1 MNLDKYIKQLFISL
15 SKFSQYYD
23 ITITTFE
30 KYNEEYNCISKSMLL
45 QFKEPHPTKKDHY
58 FQYKEWY
65 KNKQELVVRLSKLWQ
80 SQKQTKNKKK

>member
-1 MNLDKYIKQLFISL
+1 MNLDKYIKQFFISL

-45 QFKEPHPTKKDHY
+45 QFKEPQTKDTY
-58 FQYKEWY
+58 IQYKEWY
-65 KNKQELVVRLSKLWQ
+65 KNKQELVVRLNELWQ
-80 SQKQTKNKKK
+80 SRKQTKNKKK

>member
-30 KYNEEYNCISKSMLL
+30 KYNEEYNCISKSILL
-45 QFKEPHPTKKDHY
+45 QFKELQTKDTY
-58 FQYKEWY
+58 IQYKEWY
-65 KNKQELVVRLSKLWQ
+65 KNKQELVVRLNELWQ
-80 SQKQTKNKKK
+80 SRKQTKNKKK